1 MFLKTNKDMETYNKK
16 NELKPDNKNRK
27 DKRLGVGI
35 IFIFIG
41 AVLILSNIGI
51 MPPILKY
58 YIFSWQ
64 MLLIVIGI
72 FNLVSQKNNTL
83 GLILIT
89 AGVFFLLPEIFGF
102 SKHYWR
108 MFWPAI
114 FIIIGAY
121 ILLKKRQEPNDDFF
135 NENIVGADEGIIDDL
150 NVFGGN
156 KRTITSVN
164 FLGGRLTSFF
174 GGSEYDLLNT
184 NMKNNKAVIDVL
196 TIFGGS
202 KFLVPA
208 AWDVQIDVIS
218 IFGGFSDKRNTIIPN
233 HNAETK
239 TLIIKGLVV
248 FGGGEIKNM

>member
-1 MFLKTNKDMETYNKK
+1 METYNKK
-16 NELKPDNKNRK
+16 NKIKPKNKNK
-27 DKRLGVGI
+27 NDKRLGVGI
-35 IFIFIG
+35 VFIFIG
-41 AVLILSNIGI
+41 AVLILSNIGV
-51 MPPILKY
+51 MPPILKH

-72 FNLVSQKNNTL
+72 FNLVNQKDNTL

-89 AGVFFLLPEIFGF
+89 VGVFFLLPEIFGF
-102 SKHYWR
+102 SRHYWK

-114 FIIIGAY
+114 FIIIGTY
-121 ILLKKRQEPNDDFF
+121 ILLRKKHDTNDEFYNKSVLGT
-135 NENIVGADEGIIDDL
+135 NEGVIDDL
-150 NVFGGN
+150 NIFGGN
-156 KRTITSVN
+156 KRTITSSN

-174 GGSEYDLLNT
+174 GGSEYDFLNA
-184 NMKNNKAVIDVL
+184 NIKNNEAVIDVL

-218 IFGGFSDKRNTIIPN
+218 IFGGFADKRNTIIPN
-233 HNAETK
+233 QRKDSK

-248 FGGGEIKNM
+248 FGGGDIRNM

>member
-1 MFLKTNKDMETYNKK
+1 METYNKK
-16 NELKPDNKNRK
+16 NGLKPDNRNRK

-35 IFIFIG
+35 IFIFVG

-51 MPPILKY
+51 MPPVLKH

-89 AGVFFLLPEIFGF
+89 VGVFFLLPEIFGL
-102 SKHYWR
+102 SRHYWE

-121 ILLKKRQEPNDDFF
+121 ILLRKRHEEGDEFF
-135 NENIVGADEGIIDDL
+135 NENVLGSDEGVIDDL

-156 KRTITSVN
+156 KRTITSSN

-174 GGSEYDLLNT
+174 GGSEFDFLHADI
-184 NMKNNKAVIDVL
+184 KKDKAVIDIL

-208 AWDVQIDVIS
+208 AWNVQIDVIS
-218 IFGGFSDKRNTIIPN
+218 IFGGFTDKRNTILPN
-233 HNAETK
+233 HNADTK
-239 TLIIKGLVV
+239 TLIIKGLVI
-248 FGGGEIKNM
+248 FGGGEVRNM